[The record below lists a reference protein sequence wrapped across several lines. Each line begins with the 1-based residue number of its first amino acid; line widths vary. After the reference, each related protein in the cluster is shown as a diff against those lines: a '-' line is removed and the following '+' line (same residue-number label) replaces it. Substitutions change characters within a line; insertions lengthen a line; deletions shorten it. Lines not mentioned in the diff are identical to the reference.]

1 MKKIPQT
8 DAIFENVFRENQASD
23 ENPKSLRVSIDTKA
37 KVKIGNLSRGGK
49 ARTLEA
55 KEADDHDTEWQAV
68 LVSFGILNTQ
78 SDQLSI
84 YLGQSAETS
93 DFIVDCLTAWWNDN
107 QSNYR
112 DLDEWVIDLDGGAA
126 TRSDRT
132 QFIKRMV
139 ELSIATNLRIRL
151 IYYPPYHSK
160 YNPIERCWAALENY
174 WNGAILDS
182 IAPIVHQIEA
192 TYEKGIKV
200 LSDELE
206 QYRPF
211 WQRSETLPKWDITDF
226 IGNKRVD
233 LESVISYLHPQLN
246 QLPSDVE

>member
-1 MKKIPQT
+1 LKKIPQT

-49 ARTLEA
+49 ARTVEG
-55 KEADDHDTEWQAV
+55 KQADDHDTQWQAV
-68 LVSFGILNTQ
+68 LVPFGILNTH
-78 SDQLSI
+78 SDRLSI

-93 DFIVDCLTAWWNDN
+93 DFIVDCLTAWWYEN
-107 QSNYR
+107 QH
-112 DLDEWVIDLDGGAA
+112 DFLELDEWVIDLDGGPA

-139 ELSIATNLRIRL
+139 ELSRAINLRIRL

-182 IAPIVHQIEA
+182 VEATIQWAANMSWKGIAPIVHLVET

-200 LSDELE
+200 LPQDLE
-206 QYRPF
+206 QYQTE
-211 WQRSETLPKWDITDF
+211 WQRSETLPQWDIT
-226 IGNKRVD
+226 IVP
-233 LESVISYLHPQLN
+233 V
-246 QLPSDVE
+246 

>member
-1 MKKIPQT
+1 MKKIAQT

-23 ENPKSLRVSIDTKA
+23 ANPKSLRLSIDTKA
-37 KVKIGNLSRGGK
+37 KLKIGNLSRGGK
-49 ARTLEA
+49 ARTQQA
-55 KEADDHDTEWQAV
+55 KQADDHDTQWHSV
-68 LVSFGILNTQ
+68 LVPFGILNTQ

-93 DFIVDCLTAWWNDN
+93 DFIVDCLTTWWGDN
-107 QSNYR
+107 QLDYPH
-112 DLDEWVIDLDGGAA
+112 LDEWVIDLDGGSA

-139 ELSIATNLRIRL
+139 ELSQAIQLRIRL

-182 IAPIVHQIEA
+182 VEAAVQWASNMTWKGVVPIVHRVETI
-192 TYEKGIKV
+192 YEKGIKV
-200 LSDELE
+200 LSETLE
-206 QYRPF
+206 QYQPF
-211 WQRSETLPKWDITDF
+211 WQRSETLPKWDIT
-226 IGNKRVD
+226 IVP
-233 LESVISYLHPQLN
+233 I
-246 QLPSDVE
+246 

>member
-8 DAIFENVFRENQASD
+8 DAIFENQASD
-23 ENPKSLRVSIDTKA
+23 ENPRSLRLSIDSKA

-49 ARTLEA
+49 DRCLQA
-55 KEADDHDTEWQAV
+55 KVADDHDTEWQSV
-68 LVSFGILNTQ
+68 LVPFGILNTHT
-78 SDQLSI
+78 DPLSI

-93 DFIVDCLTAWWNDN
+93 DFIVDCLSDWWQNN
-107 QSNYR
+107 QS
-112 DLDEWVIDLDGGAA
+112 DDGQLEEWVIDLDGGAA

-139 ELSIATNLRIRL
+139 ELAQTIQLRIRL

-174 WNGAILDS
+174 WKGAILDS
-182 IAPIVHQIEA
+182 IEAAVQWASNMTWKGLKPIVHRVEA

-200 LSDELE
+200 PSESLKPY
-206 QYRPF
+206 QPC
-211 WQRSETLPKWDITDF
+211 WQRSETLPK
-226 IGNKRVD
+226 
-233 LESVISYLHPQLN
+233 
-246 QLPSDVE
+246 